1 MSKNSIEV
9 YEVIVQIED
18 TEVLAE
24 SASRDLAGSCMIDQA
39 LVCQCRTRSQ
49 ACEVVVLYIVDR
61 EGGTKLKEDLVGEM
75 HLLHDCMHLCHQHTQ
90 RVRIGGPARNWLRD
104 VTSGILGPSII
115 AADRT
120 GHFYTDHRK
129 PNRTEPKSN
138 RSVGFSVSRCGIGCH
153 FLYAEILNS
162 ASVYMF
168 KTPKYRTPKQTLH
181 SM

>member
-61 EGGTKLKEDLVGEM
+61 EGGTKLKEDLVGENA
-75 HLLHDCMHLCHQHTQ
+75 
-90 RVRIGGPARNWLRD
+90 PA
-104 VTSGILGPSII
+104 
-115 AADRT
+115 ART
-120 GHFYTDHRK
+120 A
-129 PNRTEPKSN
+129 
-138 RSVGFSVSRCGIGCH
+138 SVSPAH
-153 FLYAEILNS
+153 S
-162 ASVYMF
+162 ACTDRRS
-168 KTPKYRTPKQTLH
+168 
-181 SM
+181 S